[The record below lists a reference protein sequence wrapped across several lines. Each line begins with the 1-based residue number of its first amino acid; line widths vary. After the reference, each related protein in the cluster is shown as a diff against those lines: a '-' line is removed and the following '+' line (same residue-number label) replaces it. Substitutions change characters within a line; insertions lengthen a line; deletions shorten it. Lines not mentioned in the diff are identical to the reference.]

1 MGMFNEPGPSSEPF
15 YGGRKPTPRSVRI
28 VSLQNSM
35 AQAERDQHPRQRPL
49 MLPLYLSSPA
59 FNLAAMTSYTNFCFL
74 YHIRLSAFAQEH
86 GNLRDGLAETFYYYS
101 QNLPTVAL
109 LLPRAALSL
118 ALLLAF
124 WSPQAGEL
132 ALADAGISPRD
143 GTFFRASDQT
153 LTNYARGVLIAN
165 AAWTAWRVLVLFL
178 SWIGVWVFSGQG
190 CAGICGPRY
199 RWEEDDVEKT
209 VSAFADNLS
218 DTDVLP
224 WSWRE
229 CTLLRVVD
237 AYEFCLTNKHPR
249 TAGEKKECTPSDS
262 RGGTAPYEGMDKVFA
277 AIGLGGGPQPARRG
291 VLSDD
296 LFASPEPEEEPEEPS
311 HQATV
316 ALPAPA
322 VQAREKHTSGPSG
335 PLTKLPYPFVGHK
348 AQVSSE
354 DVIPFPPSPEPE
366 EDREVPISDGV
377 EGDEDE
383 EEEQE
388 GEEESEDAESEGRS
402 EGRRTS
408 GSMSSLGR
416 PVSSSRYPFQFRKPP
431 ARGGSVS
438 SASHMGPHQ
447 VSTPHSNQTRST
459 PSRSTQSRSTRHSQS
474 THSTGNRESS
484 DSPYPQS
491 SNAPSP
497 LSISGSGIPMPP
509 RHPQRR
515 ARAGT
520 VPTSSIPSSPSPIS
534 FPGRQRVRARA
545 DSAQTGTES
554 VGTDMSMTFGPLPL
568 AYDLDNAEPP
578 HDESLMDVPEAEG
591 SIEEAEQHDSV
602 GLLSAGTSPRA
613 SRTSLV
619 NRLGGAT
626 HRRANGSRSRS
637 GTGSRS
643 NSRSRTNSS
652 NSRSESARSRA
663 QSLIQSLGAASRS
676 SLELVRSRAN
686 SMARLSD
693 SPYYSTSPD
702 PIPSSPENNTFGHPL
717 RTGWRTEGQREAQ
730 DDDHDISDTAE
741 LPSPSGSVPRS
752 RASSGNVSVMGEEN
766 TVLRTAR
773 RRHMSEIS
781 RTAPSERHSEWSV
794 QTARADVVPPSPSV
808 PVDIPGRIVHTEQS
822 MPDISTAAPSLV
834 TAPATVEGTT
844 DTSGR
849 TPSSWG
855 TVGRYLSGPERH
867 EPA

>member
-35 AQAERDQHPRQRPL
+35 AQADRDQHPRRESTDPSRMLAGAQARVWSRATSAGMSPTLLSSAQYPRLVRPRFRSSSLHPELLRNPSWRMRLWFFLFPIFVFLHIPLQTYFDFNAVFILLLVAKYPNPYAPGVPGSGRNWALGAAAYIACWVTQIFVVFVVYELIYSFVRRWRVKRPL

-316 ALPAPA
+316 TLPAPA

-354 DVIPFPPSPEPE
+354 DVVPFPPSPEPE
-366 EDREVPISDGV
+366 EDREVPISDDV
-377 EGDEDE
+377 EGDEEE

-431 ARGGSVS
+431 ARDPLNPFKINPIPIHP
-438 SASHMGPHQ
+438 ALAIY
-447 VSTPHSNQTRST
+447 TFY
-459 PSRSTQSRSTRHSQS
+459 
-474 THSTGNRESS
+474 RES
-484 DSPYPQS
+484 
-491 SNAPSP
+491 
-497 LSISGSGIPMPP
+497 
-509 RHPQRR
+509 
-515 ARAGT
+515 
-520 VPTSSIPSSPSPIS
+520 
-534 FPGRQRVRARA
+534 RVIGF
-545 DSAQTGTES
+545 T
-554 VGTDMSMTFGPLPL
+554 
-568 AYDLDNAEPP
+568 
-578 HDESLMDVPEAEG
+578 
-591 SIEEAEQHDSV
+591 
-602 GLLSAGTSPRA
+602 
-613 SRTSLV
+613 
-619 NRLGGAT
+619 
-626 HRRANGSRSRS
+626 
-637 GTGSRS
+637 
-643 NSRSRTNSS
+643 
-652 NSRSESARSRA
+652 
-663 QSLIQSLGAASRS
+663 
-676 SLELVRSRAN
+676 
-686 SMARLSD
+686 
-693 SPYYSTSPD
+693 
-702 PIPSSPENNTFGHPL
+702 
-717 RTGWRTEGQREAQ
+717 
-730 DDDHDISDTAE
+730 
-741 LPSPSGSVPRS
+741 
-752 RASSGNVSVMGEEN
+752 
-766 TVLRTAR
+766 
-773 RRHMSEIS
+773 
-781 RTAPSERHSEWSV
+781 
-794 QTARADVVPPSPSV
+794 
-808 PVDIPGRIVHTEQS
+808 
-822 MPDISTAAPSLV
+822 ISTV
-834 TAPATVEGTT
+834 VER
-844 DTSGR
+844 S
-849 TPSSWG
+849 
-855 TVGRYLSGPERH
+855 
-867 EPA
+867 